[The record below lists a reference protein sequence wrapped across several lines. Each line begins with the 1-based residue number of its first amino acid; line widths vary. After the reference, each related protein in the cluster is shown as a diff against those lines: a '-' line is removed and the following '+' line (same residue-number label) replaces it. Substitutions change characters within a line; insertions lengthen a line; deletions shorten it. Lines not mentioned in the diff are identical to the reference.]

1 MYIYIY
7 SVYGSKREVIVMS
20 EYIISNIEKFIIED
34 DKLIYA
40 KFNGKILKNVE
51 IKYDNIIN
59 IQKKDKSDFIIIT
72 YLNSRKKE
80 KIIEKKLYNSK
91 ENRRFFKNINDKL
104 KIKGY
109 KVVHRNTTNLEAW
122 RKPLKKMKNIL
133 ISLFIIGFTSYIFIL
148 FKIDLMVNIM
158 NFIYEILGV
167 TGISISIIE
176 LFLLCILNGLYNM
189 YNSSKKIIIE

>member
-1 MYIYIY
+1 
-7 SVYGSKREVIVMS
+7 MS